1 MAQKSNAKI
10 TSLHC
15 DGPTGFIA
23 LIAVMTT
30 IASSNPEHF
39 TSVTSVI
46 TKRRWL
52 LEHSLKEPNCRFASG
67 FWLFISSRKNKMASQ
82 HWSYPVS
89 WVFRTMPLGE

>member
-15 DGPTGFIA
+15 DGPTDFIA

-30 IASSNPEHF
+30 IASSNPEH
-39 TSVTSVI
+39 SINVTSVI
-46 TKRRWL
+46 TKLRWL
-52 LEHSLKEPNCRFASG
+52 LEHSLKEQNYQFASG
-67 FWLFISSRKNKMASQ
+67 FWLFISSHKRKMASQ

-89 WVFRTMPLGE
+89 WAFRTMLLGE